1 VLARLSQSRDR
12 GAIKDAENDT
22 VTTTNHQLRPR
33 SSLGQ
38 VVATSGVIQIMEDA
52 GINPAALLRRHVS
65 GDWGDIHPEDDGLN
79 EEALETGARIL
90 SVYGTADDP
99 TGCGSSPRPTAVNSP
114 RGARSRGARRGAAR
128 RPDAQGARGSRG

>member
-38 VVATSGVIQIMEDA
+38 VVATSGVIQILEDA
-52 GINPAALLRRHVS
+52 GIDPAALLRRHVS
-65 GDWGDIHPEDDGLN
+65 GDWGGIHPEDDGLN
-79 EEALETGARIL
+79 EGGA
-90 SVYGTADDP
+90 
-99 TGCGSSPRPTAVNSP
+99 
-114 RGARSRGARRGAAR
+114 
-128 RPDAQGARGSRG
+128 